1 MISPAEVMEKYPEEV
16 DEFFKVTSAL
26 SNEQAAA
33 IDHVIPMT
41 QELFES
47 CLDKLMSV
55 DAVRSSM
62 KLMEEYPE
70 FTDTMTQNIMNEL
83 DLTEEDFQPLSEEES
98 RAGLQALKERI
109 ARETGAAV

>member
-1 MISPAEVMEKYPEEV
+1 MLSPQEVMEKYPEEV
-16 DEFFKVTSAL
+16 NEFFKVLFAL
-26 SNEQAAA
+26 SDEQTAAM
-33 IDHVIPMT
+33 DKVIPMT

-47 CLDKLMSV
+47 CFE
-55 DAVRSSM
+55 

-70 FTDTMTQNIMNEL
+70 FTDTMTQNIMSEL

>member
-62 KLMEEYPE
+62 KLMEEYPD
-70 FTDTMTQNIMNEL
+70 FTDTMTQNIMDEL
-83 DLTEEDFQPLSEEES
+83 DLTEEDFVALSPEES
-98 RAGLQALKERI
+98 KRGLEDLRRRMNANK
-109 ARETGAAV
+109 T

>member
-33 IDHVIPMT
+33 IDHVISMT

-62 KLMEEYPE
+62 KLMEEYPD
-70 FTDTMTQNIMNEL
+70 FTDTMTQNIMDEL
-83 DLTEEDFQPLSEEES
+83 DLTEEDFVALSPEES
-98 RAGLQALKERI
+98 KRGLEDLRRRMNANK
-109 ARETGAAV
+109 T